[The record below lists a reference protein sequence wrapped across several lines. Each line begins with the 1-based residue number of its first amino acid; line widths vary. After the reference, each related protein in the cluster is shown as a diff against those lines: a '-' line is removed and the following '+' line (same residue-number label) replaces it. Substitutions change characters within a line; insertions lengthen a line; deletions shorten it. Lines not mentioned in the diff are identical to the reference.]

1 MVEDII
7 LANSDRKE
15 LGAIQN
21 SNITV
26 DVNGEYEFSV
36 QIARSN
42 WYADLDLASY
52 VYITGTEY
60 GGIVGEV
67 LTDTTL
73 DYVELK
79 GLTWRGRLQYKV
91 IEPPS
96 GSDYKTVS
104 GELNQVMKTLI
115 EPEFDGLFKVSTAN
129 TGVSVKNYQFDRYCT
144 LLGGLTK
151 MLKSVGYRLQIR
163 LVKEQG
169 NPCYILIEAV
179 KITDYSSRIEL
190 SQDSQLN
197 FTMDDKRNG
206 VNHLIVTG
214 KGELQERNVIHLY
227 VQIDGSIGKTQYYKG
242 LDEISAVYEN
252 TSTETAELEKSAT
265 EKLQDLMNKM
275 TFQMDVAK
283 LGIKVEI
290 GDIVGGRDYLTG
302 MYMSKPVKNI
312 IYEITNGEETITY
325 KLEGES

>member
-79 GLTWRGRLQYKV
+79 
-91 IEPPS
+91 
-96 GSDYKTVS
+96 
-104 GELNQVMKTLI
+104 
-115 EPEFDGLFKVSTAN
+115 
-129 TGVSVKNYQFDRYCT
+129 
-144 LLGGLTK
+144 
-151 MLKSVGYRLQIR
+151 
-163 LVKEQG
+163 
-169 NPCYILIEAV
+169 
-179 KITDYSSRIEL
+179 
-190 SQDSQLN
+190 
-197 FTMDDKRNG
+197 
-206 VNHLIVTG
+206 
-214 KGELQERNVIHLY
+214 
-227 VQIDGSIGKTQYYKG
+227 
-242 LDEISAVYEN
+242 
-252 TSTETAELEKSAT
+252 
-265 EKLQDLMNKM
+265 
-275 TFQMDVAK
+275 
-283 LGIKVEI
+283 
-290 GDIVGGRDYLTG
+290 
-302 MYMSKPVKNI
+302 
-312 IYEITNGEETITY
+312 
-325 KLEGES
+325 

>member
-15 LGAIQN
+15 LGVIQN

-26 DVNGEYEFSV
+26 DVNGKYEFSV

-151 MLKSVGYRLQIR
+151 MLKSVGHGSY
-163 LVKEQG
+163 KEFDTTYTSFYAT
-169 NPCYILIEAV
+169 NY
-179 KITDYSSRIEL
+179 TDKF
-190 SQDSQLN
+190 
-197 FTMDDKRNG
+197 FTDGMDDATVMVRAYGENETFSCWSNG
-206 VNHLIVTG
+206 T
-214 KGELQERNVIHLY
+214 
-227 VQIDGSIGKTQYYKG
+227 
-242 LDEISAVYEN
+242 
-252 TSTETAELEKSAT
+252 
-265 EKLQDLMNKM
+265 
-275 TFQMDVAK
+275 
-283 LGIKVEI
+283 
-290 GDIVGGRDYLTG
+290 
-302 MYMSKPVKNI
+302 NI
-312 IYEITNGEETITY
+312 ARFGY
-325 KLEGES
+325 

>member
-15 LGAIQN
+15 LGVIQN

-26 DVNGEYEFSV
+26 DLNGEYEFSV

-42 WYADLDLASY
+42 WYADLDLSSY

-96 GSDYKTVS
+96 GSDYKVVS
-104 GELNQVMKTLI
+104 GELNQVMKALI
-115 EPEFDGLFKVSTAN
+115 EPEFDSLFKVSTAN

-169 NPCYILIEAV
+169 NPCYILVEAV

-190 SQDSQLN
+190 SQDSRLN

-214 KGELQERNVIHLY
+214 KGELQERNVFHLY

-242 LDEISAVYEN
+242 LEEISAVYEN

-302 MYMSKPVKNI
+302 MYMSKPVENI
-312 IYEITNGEETITY
+312 IYEITNGEETIT
-325 KLEGES
+325 

>member
-15 LGAIQN
+15 LGVIQN

-26 DVNGEYEFSV
+26 DVNGKYEFSV

-151 MLKSVGYRLQIR
+151 MLKSVGHRLQIR

-169 NPCYILIEAV
+169 NPCYTPKANE
-179 KITDYSSRIEL
+179 K
-190 SQDSQLN
+190 
-197 FTMDDKRNG
+197 M
-206 VNHLIVTG
+206 
-214 KGELQERNVIHLY
+214 
-227 VQIDGSIGKTQYYKG
+227 
-242 LDEISAVYEN
+242 SAL
-252 TSTETAELEKSAT
+252 TE
-265 EKLQDLMNKM
+265 
-275 TFQMDVAK
+275 
-283 LGIKVEI
+283 
-290 GDIVGGRDYLTG
+290 GD
-302 MYMSKPVKNI
+302 
-312 IYEITNGEETITY
+312 TY
-325 KLEGES
+325 DWIAINE